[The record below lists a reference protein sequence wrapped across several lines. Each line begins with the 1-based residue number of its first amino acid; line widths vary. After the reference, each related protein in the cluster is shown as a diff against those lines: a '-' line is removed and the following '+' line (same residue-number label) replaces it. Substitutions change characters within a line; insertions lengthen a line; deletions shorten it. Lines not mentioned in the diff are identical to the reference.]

1 MKMIFKRWVS
11 KYKSILIDLMAGI
24 GLFWLFVEIASYSTN
39 GKIDSLTK
47 SIVFFIIG
55 FVIIIVIALIKNRP
69 KTSFGYK
76 LRDKDNFIEVKV
88 GDAFNN
94 KGALIIPF
102 NNYLDVSLGGNV
114 KKANSLQNKLIN
126 QYYSDKEE
134 HLAQDISKN
143 VNNSVPYDIGTT
155 VEIEQ
160 KGKSFYLLVNSHK
173 KKNNRVESTVD
184 DFLLSLSKVWDFIA
198 LESGRKS
205 VVTIPIISTNHGRI
219 TDLNRMNAIKEIINS
234 YVEASKLLN
243 IADKLIISIFPDDI
257 KKGNINLDKVDEYLK
272 FQCNHY
278 RKVHFSPKP
287 EGKEVSP
294 SITNGISN

>member
-1 MKMIFKRWVS
+1 MVLKRWLS
-11 KYKSILIDLMAGI
+11 KYKSILTDLFSGI

-39 GKIDSLTK
+39 GQIDKYTK
-47 SIVFFIIG
+47 SVAFFIIG
-55 FVIIIVIALIKNRP
+55 FVVIIIIVLIKNRP

-88 GDAFNN
+88 GDAFEN

-102 NNYLDVSLGGNV
+102 NNYFDVSLGGNV
-114 KKANSLQNKLIN
+114 KKANSLQNKLIK

-134 HLAQDISKN
+134 HLTQDIS
-143 VNNSVPYDIGTT
+143 NSISKSAPFDIGTT

-160 KGKSFYLLVNSHK
+160 NGKSFLLLVNSHK

-198 LESGRKS
+198 LETGRKS
-205 VVTIPIISTNHGRI
+205 IVTIPIISTNHGRI

-257 KKGNINLDKVDEYLK
+257 KKGNINLDEVDEYLK

-287 EGKEVSP
+287 VGKEVSP
-294 SITNGISN
+294 SVTKGINN

>member
-1 MKMIFKRWVS
+1 MVLKRWLS
-11 KYKSILIDLMAGI
+11 KYKSILTDLFSGI
-24 GLFWLFVEIASYSTN
+24 GLFWLFVEIASYLTN
-39 GKIDSLTK
+39 GQIDKYTK
-47 SIVFFIIG
+47 SVAFFIIS
-55 FVIIIVIALIKNRP
+55 FVVIIIIVLIKNRP

-88 GDAFNN
+88 GDAFEN

-102 NNYLDVSLGGNV
+102 NNYFDVSLGGNV
-114 KKANSLQNKLIN
+114 KKTNSLQSKLIK

-134 HLAQDISKN
+134 HLTQDIFNSISKYG
-143 VNNSVPYDIGTT
+143 PFDIGTT

-160 KGKSFYLLVNSHK
+160 NGKSFLLLVNSHK

-198 LESGRKS
+198 LETGRKS

-243 IADKLIISIFPDDI
+243 IADKLIISIFPEDI
-257 KKGNINLDKVDEYLK
+257 KKGNINLDEVDEYLK

-294 SITNGISN
+294 SVTKGINN

>member
-1 MKMIFKRWVS
+1 MGIYRWLS
-11 KYKSILIDLMAGI
+11 KYKSILTDLMSGI

-39 GKIDSLTK
+39 GQIDKYTK
-47 SIVFFIIG
+47 SIAFFLVG
-55 FVIIIVIALIKNRP
+55 FVLIIIIVLIKNRP
-69 KTSFGYK
+69 RTSFSYK

-88 GDAFNN
+88 GDAFDNN
-94 KGALIIPF
+94 GALIIPF

-114 KKANSLQNKLIN
+114 KKANSLQNKLIK
-126 QYYSDKEE
+126 QYYFDKEE
-134 HLAQDISKN
+134 HLVQDILKKTN
-143 VNNSVPYDIGTT
+143 LTAPFDIGTT

-160 KGKSFYLLVNSHK
+160 KGKSFFLLVNSHK
-173 KKNNRVESTVD
+173 KENNRVVSTVD

-205 VVTIPIISTNHGRI
+205 IVTIPIISTNHGRI

-234 YVEASKLLN
+234 YVEASKFLN

-257 KKGNINLDKVDEYLK
+257 NKGNIKLDEVDEYLK

-278 RKVHFSPKP
+278 RKVHFSPKL

-294 SITNGISN
+294 SVTKGINN